1 MYRRND
7 IAETETVYKVVLEC
21 LTQSDRPWTLS
32 GWHSL
37 FSNPDTRKLCMF
49 FIHYGCIHGMGLTL
63 LMNKRGSHGGQG
75 TSAGE

>member
-7 IAETETVYKVVLEC
+7 ISETETVYKVVLEC

-37 FSNPDTRKLCMF
+37 FSNPDTRKLCMYM
-49 FIHYGCIHGMGLTL
+49 IDYGYI
-63 LMNKRGSHGGQG
+63 
-75 TSAGE
+75 E